1 MKVRENC
8 DNSLVR
14 PILDYSCTVWN
25 PYRKYQIE
33 RLALINTIHASSHI
47 CRFSLSFPFPQRYPF
62 WNLILN
68 SIRYFDSLDCFKT
81 ALESITLDTPFRQWL
96 NKYVFLMV
104 FGQYVPWCC
113 LSSDVFCNGFIWKE
127 RYIFFTYSIFRYAK
141 AVYQFSK
148 IFPTA
153 LFGH

>member
-1 MKVRENC
+1 MGVFYLAKYGIFIDTSLNWKEQCFNTYKKASFILFFLERNFYKCPMKVRENC

-62 WNLILN
+62 WNSILN

-81 ALESITLDTPFRQWL
+81 ALESITLDTPFRQ
-96 NKYVFLMV
+96 
-104 FGQYVPWCC
+104 
-113 LSSDVFCNGFIWKE
+113 
-127 RYIFFTYSIFRYAK
+127 
-141 AVYQFSK
+141 
-148 IFPTA
+148 
-153 LFGH
+153 